1 MKKKISIVLCAV
13 MTAFLA
19 TACTASRQVAYDQDT
34 LLDATEVLIQY
45 CAGADETVREQWE
58 SLSDYELE
66 YQLMQSGLP
75 FAPEGFLGALE
86 AWPAA
91 VEECG
96 AYEGHGDFEI
106 TADGDE
112 IHVTTMGEFAQRK
125 AEIEVVYDADSRL
138 DSLSVSAEYSMGEIL
153 EKAGLNTILGMGT
166 VFVVLIFISII
177 ISLMKYIPALGTVFQ
192 KKSKDVSE
200 KKEEELTEAEASGG
214 EDGMDQELTDDAEL
228 VAVIAAAVAAAEGTS
243 ADGFVVRS
251 IRRRP
256 SNKWKA

>member
-19 TACTASRQVAYDQDT
+19 TACTASRQISYDQDT

-177 ISLMKYIPALGTVFQ
+177 ISLMKYIPALGTLFQ
-192 KKSKDVSE
+192 KKSKDVQVM
-200 KKEEELTEAEASGG
+200 KEEAEETEAAGA
-214 EDGMDQELTDDAEL
+214 EDGADQELTDDMEL
-228 VAVIAAAVAAAEGTS
+228 VAVIAAAVAAAEGTT